1 MIISLMSTIIKRTI
15 NNATYVIEVT
25 SYRDKDGKPRNKQ
38 RCLGRLDD
46 DGTLITT
53 KRKLPA
59 EIHEV
64 KTVTQKFIVKA
75 KESGDNQNPS
85 R

>member
-1 MIISLMSTIIKRTI
+1 MATIIQRKI
-15 NNATYVIEVT
+15 NNAIYVYEVK

-46 DGTLITT
+46 DGTLISK

-59 EIHEV
+59 KI
-64 KTVTQKFIVKA
+64 TQVRRITTKLILKDA
-75 KESGDNQNPS
+75 
-85 R
+85 